1 VGLIMMIDSLA
12 LLFFKNFFQVFI
24 QRTYGRDHL
33 REIKKEKASLRLR
46 GAWCDVC
53 LFLRVFLLPRA
64 SCIYLPCIL
73 MLVIIFGG
81 WPVESE
87 RERERETALEVNA
100 NV

>member
-1 VGLIMMIDSLA
+1 MGLIMMIDSLA

-33 REIKKEKASLRLR
+33 REIKEKASLRLR

-73 MLVIIFGG
+73 MLVIISAAG
-81 WPVESE
+81 
-87 RERERETALEVNA
+87 R
-100 NV
+100 